1 MRFPCHEARSARR
14 TKPAPKTYE
23 TMKRAITWAV
33 VAAVAASCFGCKAFR
48 TLGEQRINAQGAPYE
63 LIVVCDQPEWQGA
76 LGDTL
81 RSILTEPVAG
91 LNQREPHF
99 DVLRVLPGRLRESR
113 HAPPQRAAGARRRR
127 SRGARGGRAV
137 RPLRPA
143 ADRHDV
149 AGAHAAVARRLPER
163 APRRTA
169 LRAGEGRA
177 RPHDRIRPQV
187 PRQVPR
193 GAGQGAVRRRFR
205 RAAGLQTPREGRRLP
220 VGLLRIP
227 AGQSGILHLLLPL
240 HGPAG
245 TDGPRRLRR
254 RATASPPASRAP
266 PRALT

>member
-1 MRFPCHEARSARR
+1 MGRRRGGRRLVLRLQGIPHAGRTAYQRAGRPLRTDRGLRPARVAGRAGRHAAQHPDRTGGRSQPAR
-14 TKPAPKTYE
+14 T
-23 TMKRAITWAV
+23 
-33 VAAVAASCFGCKAFR
+33 AFR
-48 TLGEQRINAQGAPYE
+48 RAAR
-63 LIVVCDQPEWQGA
+63 A
-76 LGDTL
+76 
-81 RSILTEPVAG
+81 A
-91 LNQREPHF
+91 
-99 DVLRVLPGRLRESR
+99 GRLRESR